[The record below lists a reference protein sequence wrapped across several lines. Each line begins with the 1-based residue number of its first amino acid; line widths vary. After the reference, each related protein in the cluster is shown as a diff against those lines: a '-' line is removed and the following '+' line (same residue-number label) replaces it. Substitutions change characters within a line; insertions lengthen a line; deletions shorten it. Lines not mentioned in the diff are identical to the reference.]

1 MQLFREFLSLY
12 YPTVSLFIY
21 FVISF
26 SIYFHILFLFIGLI
40 SIYLC
45 SYFIL
50 FSYSVTHFISI
61 ISADKTVY
69 ISMIYNRRISKLKK
83 MKVKF
88 WFEVTLVHADN
99 HTCIIKF
106 FIFIYLISIISS
118 YAFFFLHMCW

>member
-45 SYFIL
+45 PYFIL

>member
-69 ISMIYNRRISKLKK
+69 ISMISDRRISKLKK